1 MAQKFVTN
9 LNINQNE
16 LQNAKF
22 QFSAGDPGSGEFQG
36 RLIYDTNNEII
47 KYYDSSVWKQ
57 ILTGI
62 TSNTTA
68 LTITAGTA
76 GTPQLTIAGA
86 DGSTAGLQ
94 SAAHYTLVNN
104 ATESDTAS
112 TIMKRDANGH
122 VNVTKVTG
130 LDAPTNASDAAT
142 KGYVDDRAAGLD
154 PKESVVVATTA
165 SVTLASGVENGD
177 TIDGVTLTTGDRILL
192 KDQSTGSENGVYTV
206 NASGAPTRATDFD
219 TGAEATAGAFFFV
232 EQGTLNANRGYVLK
246 AKSGGGTYSIG
257 TDSLDFSQFSG
268 AGQIEAGAG
277 LTKSGDTLTVGA
289 GDGITVN
296 ANDVA
301 LASSSAGDGLSF
313 SSGVLSI
320 ATGAAGDGLGIASGV
335 LSINIAAAGGLETSG
350 DNIQIKLNSSVSG
363 LQTDSDGLAIKSD
376 IAGTGITYTAGV
388 LSADAANLAASGS
401 GGVTGTLP
409 VTNGGTGATTA
420 ATARAN
426 GYLAAG
432 DSSSGSRTTSN
443 PLLGRTVA
451 QNVGDTSATSY
462 TITHGLGTR
471 DVIVQV
477 YDTTS
482 YDTVIC
488 DVVRTDNDSCTVSF
502 STAPASNAYRVVC
515 AG

>member
-36 RLIYDTNNEII
+36 RLVYDTTNEII
-47 KYYDSSVWKQ
+47 KYYNSSTWKQ
-57 ILTGI
+57 VLTVI
-62 TSNTTA
+62 SSNTTA
-68 LTITAGTA
+68 LTVTAGTA
-76 GTPQLTIAGA
+76 GTPQLTVASA

-177 TIDGVTLTTGDRILL
+177 TIDGITLTTGDRILL

-232 EQGTLNANRGYVLK
+232 EQGTINANRGYVLK

-277 LTKSGDTLTVGA
+277 LTKSGDTLNVGA

-296 ANDVA
+296 AYILDDGRGKLILYTTKESTKYKIKEIGTVDYGNGSLDLVSFDPVQDDSSVTIKFTVEPQNVDIYSSRNNLITIDSLDPDA
-301 LASSSAGDGLSF
+301 IKINMEILGRQSLVGTTTPTSHGGHTSTTSTSTSSSSSSSTGSQ
-313 SSGVLSI
+313 SSG
-320 ATGAAGDGLGIASGV
+320 
-335 LSINIAAAGGLETSG
+335 
-350 DNIQIKLNSSVSG
+350 
-363 LQTDSDGLAIKSD
+363 
-376 IAGTGITYTAGV
+376 Y
-388 LSADAANLAASGS
+388 
-401 GGVTGTLP
+401 
-409 VTNGGTGATTA
+409 
-420 ATARAN
+420 
-426 GYLAAG
+426 
-432 DSSSGSRTTSN
+432 
-443 PLLGRTVA
+443 
-451 QNVGDTSATSY
+451 
-462 TITHGLGTR
+462 
-471 DVIVQV
+471 
-477 YDTTS
+477 
-482 YDTVIC
+482 
-488 DVVRTDNDSCTVSF
+488 
-502 STAPASNAYRVVC
+502 
-515 AG
+515 